1 MTWSFET
8 DPEWQEQLDWVSE
21 FVINEIEPLEFFI
34 RSPRDRHD
42 PLVRELVF
50 PLREQVKAR
59 GLWAC
64 HLGPELGGPGFGQVK
79 LALLN
84 EVLGTS
90 PLAPSIFGANAPDSG
105 NSEILA
111 QFGTADQKERFLV
124 PLLEGELNSAFAM
137 TEPHSGAD
145 PKTLRTSAELDGDE
159 WVITGEKWFASNARN
174 ADFFIMWAVTDPD
187 QTPYQRS
194 SMLIVPSDTPGV
206 EFVRHVGLANEPPGD
221 GNQGYLR
228 FDGARVPADNLLGDR
243 GQAFV
248 LAQTRLGGGR
258 VHIAMRTVGLVAR
271 ALDMMCE
278 RAVSRETQG
287 EVLARKQMVQEMIA
301 DSWLEL
307 EQFRLLVLRTAWRID
322 RLQDYKAVR
331 ADIAAVKAM
340 APTVLRN
347 VASRALQIHG
357 SLGVTNEMPFMDM
370 LLHSFVIGIGDGPT
384 EVHKVTL
391 ARQIAGRYR
400 PAEGLFPSRHIPARR
415 AAAAARYREV
425 LDRHGIDAARP
436 ISANVG

>member
-145 PKTLRTSAELDGDE
+145 PKTLRTSAELLSLIHISE
-159 WVITGEKWFASNARN
+159 PTR
-174 ADFFIMWAVTDPD
+174 
-187 QTPYQRS
+187 PY
-194 SMLIVPSDTPGV
+194 
-206 EFVRHVGLANEPPGD
+206 
-221 GNQGYLR
+221 
-228 FDGARVPADNLLGDR
+228 
-243 GQAFV
+243 
-248 LAQTRLGGGR
+248 
-258 VHIAMRTVGLVAR
+258 
-271 ALDMMCE
+271 
-278 RAVSRETQG
+278 
-287 EVLARKQMVQEMIA
+287 
-301 DSWLEL
+301 
-307 EQFRLLVLRTAWRID
+307 
-322 RLQDYKAVR
+322 
-331 ADIAAVKAM
+331 
-340 APTVLRN
+340 
-347 VASRALQIHG
+347 
-357 SLGVTNEMPFMDM
+357 
-370 LLHSFVIGIGDGPT
+370 
-384 EVHKVTL
+384 
-391 ARQIAGRYR
+391 
-400 PAEGLFPSRHIPARR
+400 
-415 AAAAARYREV
+415 
-425 LDRHGIDAARP
+425 
-436 ISANVG
+436 